1 MAQFKNSVIT
11 EKGLALLQKVQQ
23 RTLKLTYTQITPGA
37 GEYTGTEDLS
47 GATALKDQRQSVQIS
62 SISAVDSTTVKLVAV
77 ISNTGLEHGY
87 RITEVG
93 IWAKDPDEGDILFSL
108 AVAEPNGADY
118 IPAETGGSISMNF
131 EMYQTV
137 NASAAVNIQPGTGA
151 YASAVDLAEFK
162 EQTNKAL
169 KSVTTVFEMMD
180 KIPEMHRNIFRGKN
194 LGNVLDYNQLAEI
207 SGGTFHDLWV
217 GDYWNLGGVKWRIV
231 DIDYWQDLTEHHVLV
246 MPDDPLSELSGLTA
260 SNLAPMGISS
270 GTIGYDGSALKSLLN
285 NNREYFLNLF
295 ENCIFTRP
303 GVKYPK
309 LEGEGWENTGSTS
322 TNALA
327 VDIPTDI
334 MMFGCSMFSCD
345 NAKLTDAAYAGV
357 SYVQETS
364 QLALMKLDPQKTKST
379 SNYWLRNFIYTH
391 VNEMAALYVTD
402 DGFVAMDTAVSATAL
417 HGVRPIVAIGDV
429 YTE

>member
-1 MAQFKNSVIT
+1 M
-11 EKGLALLQKVQQ
+11 
-23 RTLKLTYTQITPGA
+23 
-37 GEYTGTEDLS
+37 
-47 GATALKDQRQSVQIS
+47 
-62 SISAVDSTTVKLVAV
+62 
-77 ISNTGLEHGY
+77 
-87 RITEVG
+87 
-93 IWAKDPDEGDILFSL
+93 

-194 LGNVLDYNQLAEI
+194 LGNVLDYSQLAEI
-207 SGGTFHDLWV
+207 SEGTFHDLWV

-231 DIDYWQDLTEHHVLV
+231 DIDYWQDLTDHHVLV
-246 MPDDPLSELSGLTA
+246 MPDDPLSNLPGLHEGAVPMGLGDMSGYDASALISGLN
-260 SNLAPMGISS
+260 S
-270 GTIGYDGSALKSLLN
+270 
-285 NNREYFLNLF
+285 NREYFLNLF
-295 ENCIFTRP
+295 ENYIFTRP

-309 LEGEGWENTGSTS
+309 LEGEGWKNVESTY
-322 TNALA
+322 TDALA

-334 MMFGCSMFSCD
+334 MMFGCSMFTND
-345 NAKLTDAAYAGV
+345 NSKLLSTHWAGV

-364 QLALMKLDPQKTKST
+364 QLALMKLDPKKTKST
-379 SNYWLRNFIYTH
+379 RNYWLRNFIYTH
-391 VNEMAALYVTD
+391 ENEMSALYVTD
-402 DGFVAMDTAVSATAL
+402 DGFVAIDTATSATAL

>member
-23 RTLKLTYTQITPGA
+23 RTLKLTYTQITTGA

-62 SISAVDSTTVKLVAV
+62 SISAVNSITVKLVAV
-77 ISNTGLEHGY
+77 ISNTGLEQGY

-246 MPDDPLSELSGLTA
+246 MPDDPLSELSGLQEGTT
-260 SNLAPMGISS
+260 PMGVSS
-270 GTIGYDGSALKSLLN
+270 STFGYGASVLN
-285 NNREYFLNLF
+285 SVLNSNREYFINLF
-295 ENCIFTRP
+295 ENYIFTRP

-309 LEGEGWENTGSTS
+309 LEGEGWKNVESTY
-322 TNALA
+322 TDALA

-334 MMFGCSMFSCD
+334 MMFGCSMFTND
-345 NAKLTDAAYAGV
+345 NTKLLSTHWAGV

-364 QLALMKLDPQKTKST
+364 QLALMKLDPKKTKST
-379 SNYWLRNFIYTH
+379 RNYWLRNFIYTH
-391 VNEMAALYVTD
+391 ENEMSALYVTD
-402 DGFVAMDTAVSATAL
+402 DGFVAIDTATSATAP

>member
-77 ISNTGLEHGY
+77 ISNTGLEQGY

-194 LGNVLDYNQLAEI
+194 LGNAIDYNQLSEI
-207 SGGTFHDLWV
+207 SAGTFHDLWV

-246 MPDDPLSELSGLTA
+246 MPDDPLSELSGLQEGTI
-260 SNLAPMGISS
+260 PMGAGDSIA
-270 GTIGYDGSALKSLLN
+270 GYDGSILLSILN

-295 ENCIFTRP
+295 EHHIFTRS

-309 LEGEGWENTGSTS
+309 LEGEVWKNVESTY
-322 TNALA
+322 TDALA
-327 VDIPTDI
+327 VDTPTDI
-334 MMFGCSMFSCD
+334 MMFGCSMFTND
-345 NAKLTDAAYAGV
+345 NSKLLSTQWEGV

-364 QLALMKLDPQKTKST
+364 QLALMKLDPKKTKST
-379 SNYWLRNFIYTH
+379 RNYWLRNFIYTH
-391 VNEMAALYVTD
+391 ENEMSALYVTNE
-402 DGFVAMDTAVSATAL
+402 GFAAIDTATSATAL

>member
-1 MAQFKNSVIT
+1 MAQFKKSVIT

-23 RTLKLTYTQITPGA
+23 RTLKLTYTQITTGA
-37 GEYTGTEDLS
+37 GEYTGAEDLS

-62 SISAVDSTTVKLVAV
+62 SISAVNSTTVKLVAV
-77 ISNTGLEHGY
+77 ISNTGLEQGY

-93 IWAKDPDEGDILFSL
+93 IWAKDPDEGDILFSS

-137 NASAAVNIQPGTGA
+137 AASAVVNIQPGTGA

-194 LGNVLDYNQLAEI
+194 LGNAIGGDQLSEI
-207 SGGTFHDLWV
+207 YAGTFHDLWV

-246 MPDDPLSELSGLTA
+246 MPDDPLSELPGLNEGA
-260 SNLAPMGISS
+260 VPMGLGNMS
-270 GTIGYDGSALKSLLN
+270 GYDASALISVLN
-285 NNREYFLNLF
+285 SNREYFLNLF
-295 ENCIFTRP
+295 ENYIFTRP

-309 LEGEGWENTGSTS
+309 LEGEGWKNVESTY
-322 TNALA
+322 TDALA

-334 MMFGCSMFSCD
+334 MMFGCSMFTND
-345 NAKLTDAAYAGV
+345 NTKLLSTHWAGV

-364 QLALMKLDPQKTKST
+364 QLALMKLDPKKTKST
-379 SNYWLRNFIYTH
+379 RNYWLRNFIYTH
-391 VNEMAALYVTD
+391 ENEMSALYVTD
-402 DGFVAMDTAVSATAL
+402 DGFVAIDTATSATAL